1 MILLNSILIS
11 IDKHRR
17 IDRARKK
24 LRNTFTKLNVKKDWL
39 QVFKLLTYLLV
50 EKNKFIYITLLSTMN
65 LPLLFPQYSSRLFFS
80 QLD

>member
-39 QVFKLLTYLLV
+39 QVFKLLMCLLV
-50 EKNKFIYITLLSTMN
+50 ELKK
-65 LPLLFPQYSSRLFFS
+65 QKKKKASS
-80 QLD
+80 

>member
-39 QVFKLLTYLLV
+39 QVFKLLMCLLV
-50 EKNKFIYITLLSTMN
+50 ELKKQKKKSKFINITLSNTMN
-65 LPLLFPQYSSRLFFS
+65 LSLLFPRILI
-80 QLD
+80 